1 MVEQKSQKGA
11 DGIIMKRKIPL
22 ILYRKSKKLTIK
34 TEQNDGNNQKH
45 HHQCSAWRLSGSVH
59 PLLGICRYG
68 HAGNLPLHRL
78 PCLCLRCC
86 ILVCGE
92 ARKTIG
98 KGCWVSE
105 IRLFTRNDGQNRS
118 FVGQIDLKQSKFL
131 CFSTEFLRKNLKK
144 V

>member
-1 MVEQKSQKGA
+1 
-11 DGIIMKRKIPL
+11 MKRKIPL
-22 ILYRKSKKLTIK
+22 TFYRKSKKLTIK
-34 TEQNDGNNQKH
+34 TEQNDGNNQKNH
-45 HHQCSAWRLSGSVH
+45 HRNSAWRLSGSVH
-59 PLLGICRYG
+59 PLLGICRNR

-78 PCLCLRCC
+78 PCLCLRCR

-92 ARKTIG
+92 AGKAGG
-98 KGCWVSE
+98 KGGGVSE
-105 IRLFTRNDGQNRS
+105 ISLLTQNYGQNWS